1 MDFIE
6 RQKLL
11 QLLHAGPV
19 VIYTCRASGD
29 YAVTGISEN
38 VSNQLGY
45 EPREFLENS
54 RFWSDHIHP
63 DDRKDVLAG
72 RDRVFELGRHTHEY
86 RFLHR
91 DGAYRWMY
99 DQLRLSRDRQGNAVE
114 IVGYWMDVTDLIPR
128 MEGLPETQQ
137 VLDSTPDAMIIV
149 NDKGDIVFV
158 NSQAEKVFGYARDEL
173 LEKPVELLIP
183 KHVHSRHSRHRETF
197 FSDPHAR
204 PMGAELELY
213 GRRKDGSQFPVE
225 ISLSP
230 FRTRRSSRVLAAA
243 AVRDIT
249 GRKRADQ
256 ERLRLETKVQQAQK
270 LESLSV
276 LAGGVAHDFNSLLMV
291 VLSSSEIALMALPEK
306 SLARGQ
312 LEHINT
318 AALRA
323 AELTKQMLAYAGKG
337 KFVVEALNL
346 SSLLKEMVDLL
357 RASISKKVVL
367 KCTLAGGLPTIEG
380 DATQIRQVIMNL
392 IINASEAMEGKSGGV
407 TVSTSVMEA
416 SHSDLSEAFLAE
428 DLQAGRYACLEVS
441 DTDCGMDEQ
450 TRQRIFDP
458 FFTTKFNGRGLG
470 LAAVLGIVRR
480 HGGALKLSS
489 QPNRG
494 STMQVFFPVSQ
505 LAVEQPTADT
515 SEMDLDWRGRGV
527 VLVVDDEESVRIVAK
542 VALEKRGYTV
552 LTIDN
557 GREAVEIFR
566 SRADEIV
573 LVVLDLMMPDL
584 DGEETFEQLRA
595 MRPEVRV
602 IVSSGYDEQ
611 EVRRRFAGQGGA
623 AAFLQKPYPILLL
636 VKTVRRVL
644 EAPPKAAGA
653 SAK

>member
-1 MDFIE
+1 MDSIE
-6 RQKLL
+6 QQTLL
-11 QLLHAGPV
+11 RLLNTGPV

-29 YAVTGISEN
+29 FAVTSISEN
-38 VSNQLGY
+38 VRDQLGY

-63 DDRKDVLAG
+63 DDREYVLAD
-72 RDRVFELGRHTHEY
+72 RDGVFELGRHTREY

-99 DQLRLSRDRQGNAVE
+99 DQLRLSRDRLGSAVE
-114 IVGYWMDVTDLIPR
+114 IVGYWLDVTDLTPR
-128 MEGLPETQQ
+128 MAGLRETQE

-158 NSQAEKVFGYARDEL
+158 NNQTEKVFGYARDEL
-173 LEKPVELLIP
+173 LEKHVELLIP
-183 KHVHSRHSRHRETF
+183 KHLHNRHSRHLETF

-204 PMGAELELY
+204 PMGAGLELD

-230 FRTRRSSRVLAAA
+230 VRTKRSSRVLVAA

-249 GRKRADQ
+249 ERKRADRQ
-256 ERLRLETKVQQAQK
+256 RLELETKVRQAQK

-276 LAGGVAHDFNSLLMV
+276 LAGSVAHDFNNLLMA
-291 VLSSSEIALMALPEK
+291 VLSSAEIALMALPEK
-306 SLARGQ
+306 SLARGR

-318 AALRA
+318 AVLRA

-346 SSLLKEMVDLL
+346 SILVEEMVDLFQ
-357 RASISKKVVL
+357 ASISKKVVL
-367 KCTLAGGLPTIEG
+367 KYDLPKDLPAIEG
-380 DATQIRQVIMNL
+380 DATQIRQVVMNL
-392 IINASEAMEGKSGGV
+392 IINASEAMQGKSGTV
-407 TVSTSVMEA
+407 AVSTAVTAA
-416 SHSDLSEAFLAE
+416 SRSYLSEAFSGEAVE
-428 DLQAGRYACLEVS
+428 EGDYVCLEVS
-441 DTDCGMDEQ
+441 DTGCGMDEPTQ
-450 TRQRIFDP
+450 QKIFDP

-470 LAAVLGIVRR
+470 LAAVPEIVRR
-480 HGGALKLSS
+480 HGGALKLHS

-494 STMQVFFPVSQ
+494 STFQVLFPVSQ
-505 LAVEQPTADT
+505 LTVEKPAADT
-515 SEMDLDWRGRGV
+515 SDIDQDWRGSGG

-542 VALEKRGYTV
+542 VSLEKRGYTV
-552 LTIDN
+552 LTVDN
-557 GREAVEIFR
+557 GREAVEVFR
-566 SRADEIV
+566 SRAGEIV

-595 MRPEVRV
+595 IRSDIRV
-602 IVSSGYDEQ
+602 ILSSGYDEQ
-611 EVRRRFAGQGGA
+611 EVRSRFAGQGA
-623 AAFLQKPYPILLL
+623 AAFLQKPYPIRLL

-653 SAK
+653 SAE